1 MKITI
6 TGHFMPHRRVAEG
19 KTIVK
24 WDCMICEVVAVDV
37 SKHIVYDKK
46 CVLCGCVKMRKIS
59 LWEFV
64 FNKKK
69 MTGLLMV
76 SLTFCCI
83 MYFIYEHRSVV
94 AFYPVHVKGL
104 IFFLHFLK
112 YKLTSDAH
120 RPELQYMYTCSRI
133 WQTLLFKLLHPKC
146 LII

>member
-1 MKITI
+1 
-6 TGHFMPHRRVAEG
+6 
-19 KTIVK
+19 
-24 WDCMICEVVAVDV
+24 MICEVVAVDV

-104 IFFLHFLK
+104 IF
-112 YKLTSDAH
+112 LTFPQIQVNEWSTQTGATVYV
-120 RPELQYMYTCSRI
+120 YM
-133 WQTLLFKLLHPKC
+133 FKDLTNTAF
-146 LII
+146 